1 MFVGVGIPIPILNE
15 EIMAFVAVENKD
27 LYTNVIDYSVPKKA
41 KPTLKKV
48 SYAELRSGSVDIN
61 GKSIK
66 TSPLSSL
73 KMAREIAEE
82 LGNWIKKGE
91 FFLQEPI
98 QSFPMGNT
106 LKGLEIKE
114 GESR

>member
-1 MFVGVGIPIPILNE
+1 VL
-15 EIMAFVAVENKD
+15 
-27 LYTNVIDYSVPKKA
+27 DYSVSKGGHPI
-41 KPTLKKV
+41 LKKV

-61 GKSIK
+61 GKIIK
-66 TSPLSSL
+66 TSPMSSL
-73 KMAREIAEE
+73 KVAREIALE
-82 LGNWIKKGE
+82 LNHWIKKGG

-98 QSFPMGNT
+98 QAFPMGNA